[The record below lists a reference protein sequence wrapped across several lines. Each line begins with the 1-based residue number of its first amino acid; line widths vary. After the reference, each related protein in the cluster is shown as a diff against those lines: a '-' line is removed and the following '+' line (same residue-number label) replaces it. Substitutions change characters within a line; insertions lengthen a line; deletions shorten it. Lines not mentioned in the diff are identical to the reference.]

1 MLTSWTSAA
10 KAIGWAV
17 VFLGFAVVVAGAG
30 AWFAAA
36 ALVGGFEPV
45 PGWLSVMGP
54 AQIIL
59 QGISL
64 ALAGLLATYLIG
76 IRVLGLDLESLRW
89 RGPDWEGRGVKWGL
103 LLGVAAAALTL
114 LSAVVVGNARWV
126 GDDGTA
132 LQFVT
137 QGLKTLV
144 VLAPAALSEEL
155 LFRGVPLVVLARA
168 VGRAPAVVL
177 TAIAF
182 GIAHTLNPEV
192 TPQGVANVALAGL
205 FLGAAFYCPGG
216 LWTAFAAH
224 LGWNVTLAVSGA
236 AVSGVPFDIPVV
248 DYNPGGPGWLT
259 GGGFGPEGGL
269 LATIA
274 LAAGTITAARWA
286 RKDTP

>member
-1 MLTSWTSAA
+1 VLTSWKSTA

-17 VFLGFAVVVAGAG
+17 VFMVVAFTVALLG

-36 ALVGGFEPV
+36 ALVGGFEPAED
-45 PGWLSVMGP
+45 WLSVVGP

-59 QGISL
+59 QGITL
-64 ALAGLLATYLIG
+64 TLAGLLATYLIG
-76 IRVLGLDLESLRW
+76 IRALGLDFASLRW
-89 RGPDWEGRGVKWGL
+89 RSPDWESRGVEWGL
-103 LLGVAAAALTL
+103 LLGVGAAALTL
-114 LSAVVVGNARWV
+114 LSAVLVGNARWV
-126 GDDGTA
+126 GDEGTA

-155 LFRGVPLVVLARA
+155 LFRGVPLVVLAMA
-168 VGRAPAVVL
+168 VGRGPAVAV

-182 GIAHTLNPEV
+182 GIAHSLNPDV
-192 TPQGVANVALAGL
+192 TAQAVANVTLAGL

-248 DYNPGGPGWLT
+248 DYQAGGPGWLT

-269 LATIA
+269 LATVA
-274 LAAGTITAARWA
+274 LAAGTVAAARWA
-286 RKDTP
+286 RKGTP